1 MLIYYLSV
9 FRPRGFVRFC
19 TLGTPYKVGKVAF
32 CECGFLWGYLG
43 LFCLFVL
50 RGLSGF
56 FFVVCFSKF
65 LNYVVLWR
73 SFNGCGFRSLGKIG
87 SC

>member
-32 CECGFLWGYLG
+32 SECGFLWGYLG

-56 FFVVCFSKF
+56 FLLFVF
-65 LNYVVLWR
+65 LSFLIMWFCGGASMAVVSEVWE
-73 SFNGCGFRSLGKIG
+73 K
-87 SC
+87 